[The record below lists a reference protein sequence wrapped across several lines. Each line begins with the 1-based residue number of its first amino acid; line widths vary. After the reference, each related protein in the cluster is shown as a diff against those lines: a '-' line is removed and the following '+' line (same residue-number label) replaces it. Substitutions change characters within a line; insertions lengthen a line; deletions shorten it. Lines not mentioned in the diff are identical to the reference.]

1 MGRVT
6 VSVEN
11 SRQGGGCERV
21 SEVPHGSVGGALLGK
36 WGRDLASS
44 MCLLCNC
51 VSAGAAC
58 VGEVPV
64 PLRGGLRSVLPALPW
79 PHVQHLSQTVHLGVQ
94 V

>member
-21 SEVPHGSVGGALLGK
+21 SEVPHGRVGGAWLGK